1 MKSSTTL
8 LSALFLAGASTFAF
22 AQTQAPPASG
32 GAPAEDAKAK
42 CEQEAK
48 DQQLSGDAAAQYV
61 KECVKKAKGGGY

>member
-1 MKSSTTL
+1 MKSSTAFLGALL
-8 LSALFLAGASTFAF
+8 LSGASALAF

-32 GAPAEDAKAK
+32 DQQGGDAKAK